1 MRSRTC
7 GLHRCTA
14 SSTTLTSSLTKSKAW
29 ANRKMI
35 LERQD
40 LAWVKS
46 ADGRLTPFDEA
57 RLIASIQTAARR
69 AGHENE
75 LLAESVA
82 GAIHLYARDC
92 TGDQTVAA
100 SEIENIVASVLC
112 RLDYDDVASAYS
124 HRRQLAEIHLDEL
137 VARSGPAFE

>member
-82 GAIHLYARDC
+82 GAIPPATRSRDRKSTRLNSSHTVISYA
-92 TGDQTVAA
+92 V
-100 SEIENIVASVLC
+100 
-112 RLDYDDVASAYS
+112 
-124 HRRQLAEIHLDEL
+124 
-137 VARSGPAFE
+137 F